1 MIINYDG
8 RRFRPVDKTSNSETS
23 AETVFI
29 YSQQGQV
36 VTATYAGG
44 AILFGHLIGLV
55 DGDGV
60 IEMPYHHV
68 NTSLELQ
75 TGVCRSTPE
84 VLPDG
89 RIRLHEAWRW
99 TSGDCSA
106 GRSVGRS
113 VIEEL

>member
-1 MIINYDG
+1 MPINYPINYRA
-8 RRFRPVDKTSNSETS
+8 RRFRPVDKTENSETS
-23 AETVFI
+23 AETIFL
-29 YSQQGQV
+29 YQQQGQV

-44 AILFGHLIGLV
+44 AILSGHLIGLV

-60 IEMPYHHV
+60 IEMRYHHA

-89 RIRLHEAWRW
+89 RLRLHEAWQW
-99 TSGDCSA
+99 TSGDRSA
-106 GRSVGRS
+106 GQS
-113 VIEEL
+113 VIEER